1 VKVSLRQ
8 QLLRFSGVGAI
19 GFVVDGCLLWI
30 LVSNGIDAYFCTRL
44 LLSGRG
50 VDNLVVESHLD
61 ISVG

>member
-1 VKVSLRQ
+1 M
-8 QLLRFSGVGAI
+8 RFSGVGAI